1 MAMKGHSAMKY
12 AVWYRASV
20 TGHWFKLPGNGD
32 IYECRKIAWAVEA
45 ALKQVGNT
53 WAHAEVREEAPDPEA
68 LQEKV
73 GQIRADL
80 DAAMAVPHGLLD
92 SQMGGVAGTHWIT
105 NAAVAAAASATM
117 QPTLYFSSQ
126 DMARWPK
133 QPPGGAFLTCRSCG
147 GQIGGIGG
155 GHAADCPGRKGT
167 WPK

>member
-1 MAMKGHSAMKY
+1 MAMKGHSAMTY

-32 IYECRKIAWAVEA
+32 IYECRKIVWAVEA

-53 WAHAEVREEAPDPEA
+53 WAQAEVREEAPDPEA

-73 GQIRADL
+73 EQIRADL
-80 DAAMAVPHGLLD
+80 DAAMAVPQGLLD

-105 NAAVAAAASATM
+105 NAAAAACATM
-117 QPTLYFSSQ
+117 QPTLYVSSQ

-133 QPPGGAFLTCRSCG
+133 APPPGFLICRSCG
-147 GQIGGIGG
+147 GASWRMAGG
-155 GHAADCPGRKGT
+155 GHRADCPGRKGV